1 MGVSMHVRRS
11 RSRSRVPTRL
21 PSATRGTPLNSTA
34 QQTQRRL
41 MVALIV
47 TLACLPLLVIDAVS
61 ASSSSQP
68 TVEAAAPE
76 PSLVVANSPS
86 TELPTSTT
94 TSSIVVVI
102 ESTTTTTVA
111 PTTTTSTAPAVV
123 WVPPTTATTVPR
135 VTAPSQSD
143 VEFMACVRWRESRN
157 DYTAVDPSGQFMGAY
172 QIYQGG
178 WDDIAARLGRTDLV
192 GVPPHTA
199 SPADQDA
206 VAWKMLEVH
215 GRSPWGGHCG

>member
-1 MGVSMHVRRS
+1 MGVLVRAHRS
-11 RSRSRVPTRL
+11 RSRSRVSTRFL
-21 PSATRGTPLNSTA
+21 SATRGSPLNSTA

-47 TLACLPLLVIDAVS
+47 TLACLPLLVLDAVS
-61 ASSSSQP
+61 ASSSQP
-68 TVEAAAPE
+68 TSQAAAPE

-94 TSSIVVVI
+94 PSSVVVAI
-102 ESTTTTTVA
+102 APTTTTTTA
-111 PTTTTSTAPAVV
+111 PATTTSTAPPVV
-123 WVPPTTATTVPR
+123 WVPPTTAAPAPR
-135 VTAPSQSD
+135 VVAPSMSD
-143 VEFMACVRWRESRN
+143 EEFMACVRWRESRN

-199 SPADQDA
+199 SPADQDL

-215 GRSPWGGHCG
+215 GRRPWGGYCG